1 MIVEPFIIK
10 ANFSSLLHFT
20 ENKNWQPV
28 ISLAIGSLICGFF
41 WEMWNFYSYPK
52 WVYHLPHVN
61 GPKLFEMP
69 IPGYIGYIPFSL
81 ELFTLSSLVYG
92 LFKMKLNN
100 YLNLH

>member
-81 ELFTLSSLVYG
+81 ELFTLTSLAYG
-92 LFKMKLNN
+92 LFKMKLTDF
-100 YLNLH
+100 LKLH